1 MLLIGIKNFATQTV
15 LADGLINIGNVYR
28 KYCKK
33 NACGMPAF
41 AVTANGAT
49 LNHEG
54 IYHITATFVGTASA
68 AGVATIQLALNGI
81 PVDGALSSQ
90 TYTTAD
96 TEVRTFV
103 IDYYAKVDS
112 NCVLGVPTI
121 DTQTVTFLNASD
133 TIDLTLTDVV
143 VNVDKVV

>member
-1 MLLIGIKNFATQTV
+1 MLLIGLKNFGTQTV
-15 LADGLINIGNVYR
+15 LEDGVVNVGSVYR
-28 KYCKK
+28 RFCKK
-33 NACGMPAF
+33 NRCGVPAF
-41 AVTANGAT
+41 ATTANGVT

-68 AGVATIQLALNGI
+68 AGAVTIQLALNGVL
-81 PVDGALSSQ
+81 VDGALSTQ
-90 TYTTAD
+90 TVTTAD

-112 NCVLGVPTI
+112 NCVLGVNST
-121 DTQTVTFLNASD
+121 DTQTVTFVNVSD
-133 TIDLTLTDVV
+133 AIDITLTDVI